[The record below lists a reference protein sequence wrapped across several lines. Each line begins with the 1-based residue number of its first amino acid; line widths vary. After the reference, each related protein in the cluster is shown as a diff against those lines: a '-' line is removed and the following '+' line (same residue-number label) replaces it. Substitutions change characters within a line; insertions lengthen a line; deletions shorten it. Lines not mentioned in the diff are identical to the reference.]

1 SGGKPG
7 MHKIQ
12 GIGAGFVPEVLNRGV
27 LDRIMTV
34 TDKKPPPALIGL
46 RRRKASF
53 AAFRPAPSFTQ
64 AASSRRNSAA
74 ENASSRFSRT
84 RASAIS
90 APSGFLN
97 QAGKRSSLHD
107 VLLRIS
113 AGRQNHRRS

>member
-1 SGGKPG
+1 
-7 MHKIQ
+7 M
-12 GIGAGFVPEVLNRGV
+12 
-27 LDRIMTV
+27 
-34 TDKKPPPALIGL
+34 KKPPPALIVL

-53 AAFRPAPSFTQ
+53 AAFRPARSFTQ

-90 APSGFLN
+90 ARSGFLN

-107 VLLRIS
+107 VLIWHLSGWAEPS
-113 AGRQNHRRS
+113 AFLIDENIRRYRPALSRPTVLTPRTKQAAL